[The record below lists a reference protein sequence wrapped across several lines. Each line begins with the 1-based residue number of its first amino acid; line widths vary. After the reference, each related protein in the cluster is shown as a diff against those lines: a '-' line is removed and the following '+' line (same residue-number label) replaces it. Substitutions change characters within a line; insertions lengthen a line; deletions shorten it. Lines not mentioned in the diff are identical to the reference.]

1 MFTNEFEV
9 KCGSAKQSNAERAS
23 ELAKAER
30 MNNLAKAVRS
40 GDADSFDE
48 LYTLAFSKA
57 VAVAKKKG
65 ARGEQVFDIAQTAMM
80 RLYRDISKV
89 DYVSAWVATVVSRL
103 VIDMSRKKSYSC
115 EVYELDAPYNAD
127 DDDSYPNGNPNVVVD
142 FRPAVNPE
150 AALFREAE
158 REAVLDV
165 LSLLPVQQRKALY
178 LSFVEQKKQDE
189 IAGILGISRS
199 TVAAHIRMG
208 KVNFRRE
215 MTTRYDVSL
224 FGIETAYEL
233 KAA

>member
-1 MFTNEFEV
+1 MMFTNEFEV
-9 KCGSAKQSNAERAS
+9 KCGSAKQSNAER
-23 ELAKAER
+23 
-30 MNNLAKAVRS
+30 MNVLAKAVRL
-40 GDADSFDE
+40 GDADSFNE

-65 ARGEQVFDIAQTAMM
+65 AKGEQVFDIVQTAMM
-80 RLYRDISKV
+80 RLYRDIAKV
-89 DYVSAWVATVVSRL
+89 DYVSAWVTTVVSRL

-115 EVYELDAPYNAD
+115 EVYELDAPYRVG
-127 DDDSYPNGNPNVVVD
+127 DDDSSPSDDSKAVVD
-142 FRPAVNPE
+142 FRLAVNPE
-150 AALFREAE
+150 ASLFREAE
-158 REAVLDV
+158 REAVMEV

-199 TVAAHIRMG
+199 TVAAHIRTG
-208 KVNFRRE
+208 KANFRRE
-215 MTTRYDVSL
+215 ISARLDVSL

>member
-1 MFTNEFEV
+1 MMFTNEFEV
-9 KCGSAKQSNAERAS
+9 KCGSAKQSNAER
-23 ELAKAER
+23 
-30 MNNLAKAVRS
+30 MNVLAKAVRL
-40 GDADSFDE
+40 GDADSFNE

-65 ARGEQVFDIAQTAMM
+65 AKGEQVFDIAQTAMM
-80 RLYRDISKV
+80 RLYRDIAKV
-89 DYVSAWVATVVSRL
+89 DYVSAWVTTVVSRL

-115 EVYELDAPYNAD
+115 EVYELDAPYRVG
-127 DDDSYPNGNPNVVVD
+127 DDDSSPSDDSKAVVD
-142 FRPAVNPE
+142 FRLAVNPE
-150 AALFREAE
+150 ASLFREAE
-158 REAVLDV
+158 REAVMEV

-199 TVAAHIRMG
+199 TVAAHIRTG
-208 KVNFRRE
+208 KANFRRE
-215 MTTRYDVSL
+215 IAARLDVSL